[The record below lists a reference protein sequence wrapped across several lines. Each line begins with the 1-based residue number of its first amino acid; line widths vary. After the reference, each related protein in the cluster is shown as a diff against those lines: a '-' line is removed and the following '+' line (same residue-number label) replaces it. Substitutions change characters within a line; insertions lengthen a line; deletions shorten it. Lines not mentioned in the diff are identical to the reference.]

1 MEKIGFGG
9 SCHWCTEAIF
19 QSLRGVNQVEQGWI
33 ASAERPDDYSEAVI
47 VGFDPEVISL
57 QALIA
62 VHLHT
67 HSSTSVHSMRE
78 KYRSAVY
85 TFSADQ
91 QALAIGIIQAL
102 AQEFNEPIITE
113 VLEFGAFKLN
123 KPEYLDYYYS
133 NPSRPFCQNIVNPKL
148 RQLLRD
154 FSGLVNRDKLPAD
167 LKPISGDHLL

>member
-1 MEKIGFGG
+1 MEKVGFGG

-19 QSLRGVNQVEQGWI
+19 VSLLGVINVEQGWI
-33 ASAERPDDYSEAVI
+33 ASVERTDDYSEAVI
-47 VGFDPEVISL
+47 VEFDPESIPL
-57 QALIA
+57 QALIS

-102 AQEFNEPIITE
+102 GQEFNEPIITE
-113 VLEFGAFKLN
+113 VVAFHDFKIN
-123 KPEYLDYYYS
+123 KQEYLNYYYAD
-133 NPSRPFCQNIVNPKL
+133 PSRPFCQNIVNPKL

-154 FSGLVNRDKLPAD
+154 FSGLVNTEKLPND
-167 LKPISGDHLL
+167 LLSY